1 MSSKPLPIPNEDCP
15 TDYDDG
21 TIPPQYKNVVED
33 PEDNDGEVKGLKD
46 EEKSDPFMTTISI
59 VKNILGSG
67 ILNFP
72 VIIRT
77 LGIVPGCVVIFLL
90 GVVAFLTSDYLLQCK
105 TITRKYGYSMYGKMT
120 MGKYG
125 TIFLKISLIISNFG
139 TCCFY
144 LKILGKN
151 SYYIFR

>member
-1 MSSKPLPIPNEDCP
+1 MSNKEDKSIPIPNEDCP

-59 VKNILGSG
+59 AKNILGSG

-72 VIIRT
+72 VSYRQT
-77 LGIVPGCVVIFLL
+77 CSLEIFKRSANSSF
-90 GVVAFLTSDYLLQCK
+90 VSPRYFQ
-105 TITRKYGYSMYGKMT
+105 
-120 MGKYG
+120 
-125 TIFLKISLIISNFG
+125 TIFKFSLKMCIVLPFSVLLYDSFCHHHNTGIAP
-139 TCCFY
+139 
-144 LKILGKN
+144 IL
-151 SYYIFR
+151 